1 MIDNTIHVCC
11 STDDKYAQIC
21 CVMLCSIFENNKKN
35 KILVHILISHLSDEN
50 RRIFINLSER
60 YDTIIE
66 LHTVNDSILNGVKFN
81 NSRKLSISAY
91 YRILLSSILAKDVTK
106 VLYFDCDMLVLEDL
120 LEIYNLD
127 LQDYAIAA
135 VEDAWPIKEEHRM
148 QILLSYSERYFN
160 SGFLVINLDYWRNHD
175 IESQLLAF
183 AKRER
188 YVYFHDQDALNRVLG
203 RHCFFLPLRWNCFSV
218 AYRSYKQFILYYD
231 WIQYKRNPAIIHFTL
246 IRPWCNLYSPYKRL
260 YYEYVKKTGI
270 QGFKVDRYPVLKGYY
285 CIFSNMIKRMFASF
299 LMFILK
305 YVR

>member
-1 MIDNTIHVCC
+1 M
-11 STDDKYAQIC
+11 
-21 CVMLCSIFENNKKN
+21 
-35 KILVHILISHLSDEN
+35 HILISHLSDEN

-203 RHCFFLPLRWNCFSV
+203 RHCFFYL
-218 AYRSYKQFILYYD
+218 
-231 WIQYKRNPAIIHFTL
+231 
-246 IRPWCNLYSPYKRL
+246 
-260 YYEYVKKTGI
+260 
-270 QGFKVDRYPVLKGYY
+270 
-285 CIFSNMIKRMFASF
+285 
-299 LMFILK
+299 
-305 YVR
+305 

>member
-1 MIDNTIHVCC
+1 
-11 STDDKYAQIC
+11 
-21 CVMLCSIFENNKKN
+21 
-35 KILVHILISHLSDEN
+35 
-50 RRIFINLSER
+50 
-60 YDTIIE
+60 
-66 LHTVNDSILNGVKFN
+66 
-81 NSRKLSISAY
+81 
-91 YRILLSSILAKDVTK
+91 
-106 VLYFDCDMLVLEDL
+106 
-120 LEIYNLD
+120 
-127 LQDYAIAA
+127 
-135 VEDAWPIKEEHRM
+135 M

-260 YYEYVKKTGI
+260 YYEYVKK
-270 QGFKVDRYPVLKGYY
+270 KLAYKDLK
-285 CIFSNMIKRMFASF
+285 
-299 LMFILK
+299 
-305 YVR
+305 